1 MNMRK
6 LCLCFAWMVLL
17 CGCTK
22 ANPSSQPIASTT
34 YVSESIATA
43 TTADALTTSS
53 TDTTATGILTTTTT
67 FQSAQSTVSQTSA
80 NSISRTNT
88 TASSTTAGTAT
99 DSPLPSTSS
108 ITTVTSATTPPT
120 SDQPTTFKA
129 TVRDNINN
137 RPVSGVVVSVWIS
150 LDVVV
155 GSATT
160 DKNGVALIPV
170 PKCSAYRV
178 TLTLPQGYEAEPEY
192 RFATTTVNIT
202 IRKAAVQNELDHSQA
217 QYGVGKTMTDFS
229 LTDTD
234 GNRYRLSELLK
245 EKKLVVLD
253 FWYTTCEPCKLE
265 FPFFEAAIQKYGDD
279 MALLAIDPID
289 SLRAITTLRNQLN
302 AKPSTAVSFPMLK
315 DTCNLSLGFD
325 VITYPVTVFINSD
338 GRIMEIHDGAFMSQ
352 SDFLAT
358 VQKYLG

>member
-1 MNMRK
+1 MKQRIF
-6 LCLCFAWMVLL
+6 CFGLALALL
-17 CGCTK
+17 LSGCGKHTTPVPTPTHTT
-22 ANPSSQPIASTT
+22 ATTNASTT
-34 YVSESIATA
+34 TASSASFTTAATPSETTVNTTTNPTSTNTTDAPTA
-43 TTADALTTSS
+43 TTLGIQTSTPTMNSTTDTTTSTSS
-53 TDTTATGILTTTTT
+53 TDTHTTSTT
-67 FQSAQSTVSQTSA
+67 V
-80 NSISRTNT
+80 
-88 TASSTTAGTAT
+88 STTAPYTE
-99 DSPLPSTSS
+99 
-108 ITTVTSATTPPT
+108 TV
-120 SDQPTTFKA
+120 FKA
-129 TVRDNINN
+129 TVRDHINN
-137 RPVSGVVVSVWIS
+137 RPVSGVVVTVWIS
-150 LDVVV
+150 LDYQI

-160 DKNGVALIPV
+160 DKDGVALITV
-170 PKCSAYRV
+170 PKRSAYRV

-202 IRKAAVQNELDHSQA
+202 IRKSAVQNELDHSQA

-229 LTDTD
+229 LNDTD
-234 GNRYRLSELLK
+234 GNTYRLSELLK
-245 EKKLVVLD
+245 EKKLVILD

-289 SLRAITTLRNQLN
+289 SLRAITALRNQLN

-325 VITYPVTVFINSD
+325 VTTYPVTVFIDSN

-358 VQKYLG
+358 IQKYLD

>member
-1 MNMRK
+1 MKQRIFR
-6 LCLCFAWMVLL
+6 LGLALALL
-17 CGCTK
+17 LSGCGKHTTPVSTLTHTT
-22 ANPSSQPIASTT
+22 AATHTSTT
-34 YVSESIATA
+34 TVSNASF
-43 TTADALTTSS
+43 TTAATPSDATVNTTTDTTSS
-53 TDTTATGILTTTTT
+53 NTTDAPTPTTIGIQTSTPTINSTTDTTTSTSSTNTHTTST
-67 FQSAQSTVSQTSA
+67 TVS
-80 NSISRTNT
+80 T
-88 TASSTTAGTAT
+88 TASSTET
-99 DSPLPSTSS
+99 
-108 ITTVTSATTPPT
+108 I
-120 SDQPTTFKA
+120 FKA
-129 TVRDNINN
+129 TVRDHINN

-155 GSATT
+155 GSAAT
-160 DKNGVALIPV
+160 DKNGVALITV
-170 PKCSAYRV
+170 PKRSAYRV
-178 TLTLPQGYEAEPEY
+178 TLTLPQGYEADPEY

-202 IRKAAVQNELDHSQA
+202 IRKSAVQNELDHSQA

-234 GNRYRLSELLK
+234 GNTYRLSELLK

-289 SLRAITTLRNQLN
+289 SLRAITALRNRLN

-325 VITYPVTVFINSD
+325 VTTYPVTVFIDSN

-358 VQKYLG
+358 VAKYLG